1 MARTMPNAPSVP
13 MAPHPFR
20 DFTDLLEDVVMS
32 RRHRAERRPGEFM
45 ADRSGNGR
53 RRRSGLP
60 LAWLVLLILVPLA
73 GPAPSAA
80 GPYREYEIR
89 FSGEAAPLGKSPSDA
104 DLINAVAWTMSNKL
118 DLPFPVGTKA
128 YIYVNQAT
136 FVDGLIQIAGE
147 ERQQAWDKGR
157 FAAGVATRVGLFLRG
172 DHLARMHL
180 LARTGLFAHELTHV
194 SQHKLAEGGRGG
206 AAMWVLEGHADWGKF
221 QVLELLGLRPY
232 REARGEGGRFVITSK
247 MAGKVFPGL
256 PGLAANAGWGRAVD
270 QRRDSVR
277 AVVTL
282 RSTVLAAVAFYGP
295 PTVMSNR

>member
-1 MARTMPNAPSVP
+1 
-13 MAPHPFR
+13 
-20 DFTDLLEDVVMS
+20 MS

-53 RRRSGLP
+53 RRRSWLP
-60 LAWLVLLILVPLA
+60 LAWLVLLTLVALA

-89 FSGEAAPLGKSPSDA
+89 FSGEASPLGKSPSDA
-104 DLINAVAWTMSNKL
+104 DLINAVAWMMSNKL

-180 LARTGLFAHELTHV
+180 LARTGLFAHEL
-194 SQHKLAEGGRGG
+194 
-206 AAMWVLEGHADWGKF
+206 D
-221 QVLELLGLRPY
+221 
-232 REARGEGGRFVITSK
+232 ARQPAQ
-247 MAGKVFPGL
+247 AG
-256 PGLAANAGWGRAVD
+256 
-270 QRRDSVR
+270 
-277 AVVTL
+277 
-282 RSTVLAAVAFYGP
+282 
-295 PTVMSNR
+295 